1 MFARFWILCLL
12 VLLITLAKAQD
23 KSVIYPTT
31 SAASATVLPD
41 GYGYVYIGCCNETT
55 GIPAVRGARALSGG
69 SGSPNNTMTTVSCLE
84 YCSRGY
90 DSQKMQYAGL
100 EYGRECYFGHTFPP
114 CPKSSMKPHVAFT
127 RVTAI
132 QARYVKGRWR

>member
-69 SGSPNNTMTTVSCLE
+69 SGVRLLSERDV
-84 YCSRGY
+84 SRGLHLTG
-90 DSQKMQYAGL
+90 DS
-100 EYGRECYFGHTFPP
+100 HPT
-114 CPKSSMKPHVAFT
+114 
-127 RVTAI
+127 I
-132 QARYVKGRWR
+132 Q